1 MKSAR
6 IKQEREA
13 RRRIALWAAVLTILL
28 VVPENAHAFES
39 VKFAI
44 REICGHM
51 EGKLGGLL
59 MTIAA
64 IGGLAA
70 AALGNLRA
78 MQSMI
83 ITGIGA
89 ATVSAFLS
97 LYFSA
102 AAQECEGK
110 GDSINVATPGQS
122 RTLDSAF
129 TLAGDGGAGVGDAP
143 AQNEVAR
150 GGLNTA
156 ALNTALDREVDFSG
170 AATAAHGEDGT
181 EGEAFDQDF
190 SENSDAEAF

>member
-6 IKQEREA
+6 IKKEREA

-102 AAQECEGK
+102 AAQECNDK

-122 RTLDSAF
+122 RTLDGAF
-129 TLAGDGGAGVGDAP
+129 TLAGDAAGVGDAP
-143 AQNEVAR
+143 AQNDVAR

-170 AATAAHGEDGT
+170 AATAAQGEDGT
-181 EGEAFDQDF
+181 EGDAFDQDF